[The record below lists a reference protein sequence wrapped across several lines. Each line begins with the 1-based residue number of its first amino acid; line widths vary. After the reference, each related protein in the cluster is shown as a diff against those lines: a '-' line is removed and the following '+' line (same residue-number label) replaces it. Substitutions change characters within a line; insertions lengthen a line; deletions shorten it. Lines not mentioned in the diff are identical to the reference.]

1 MLKHCTQK
9 VVEKM
14 LLAANLKNASALARV
29 LGVSPQALSG
39 PVGIVTMSYKIAS
52 QSIADYIYF
61 LGLISS
67 CIAVM
72 NLLPLPIVD
81 GGVIVLLVIEKVKGS
96 PISPKIQEIISYAG
110 MVFLGAVFLWLTYN
124 DILNLIL

>member
-1 MLKHCTQK
+1 MPTRNKPLQAVTLQR
-9 VVEKM
+9 
-14 LLAANLKNASALARV
+14 LITRD
-29 LGVSPQALSG
+29 VSPQALSG

-81 GGVIVLLVIEKVKGS
+81 GGVIVLLVIEKIKGS
-96 PISPKIQEIISYAG
+96 PINPKLQEGISYAG
-110 MVFLGAVFLWLTYN
+110 LALLGAAFIWLTYN
-124 DILNLIL
+124 DILNLFLH